1 MAYYGGLIMKGIVL
15 GTTAGA
21 LIGVMISVIV
31 PQSNKKLKN
40 KIGKNTI
47 KFIKKGRKTKYQIM
61 KKIAKIMYEVA

>member
-21 LIGVMISVIV
+21 LIGIMISVIV
-31 PQSNKKLKN
+31 PQSSKKLKN
-40 KIGKNTI
+40 KIGKNTS
-47 KFIKKGRKTKYQIM
+47 KFIKKGRKTKSQIM

>member
-31 PQSNKKLKN
+31 PQ
-40 KIGKNTI
+40 
-47 KFIKKGRKTKYQIM
+47 
-61 KKIAKIMYEVA
+61 

>member
-31 PQSNKKLKN
+31 PQSSKNLK
-40 KIGKNTI
+40 I
-47 KFIKKGRKTKYQIM
+47 K
-61 KKIAKIMYEVA
+61 